1 MPWTPAQTEAIGADN
16 SSVLISAAAGSGK
29 TAVLVERV
37 IRLLREG
44 CDIDRMLIV
53 TFTRAAAAEMRERIE
68 AALSREG
75 SSSALRRQAARVGR
89 AYISTLH
96 SFCQRF
102 LKDHFSRAG
111 IDPAFRLSADSELLP
126 LWEEALSEALAET
139 WTDPNP
145 DSAALR
151 NQFDYEE
158 LEDLV
163 PALRQA
169 LMSRANPF
177 AWARERAAAGSALM
191 MAELERCADL
201 RLIAA
206 EELLEDMEALE
217 TAGRLPER
225 FLENLRSDRATYEA
239 VLRDH
244 ASSGTVKLV
253 MLSRKKAPPDEDPAL
268 TENYRALRDAFR
280 KALNDAAKGWPGT
293 REAMEKA
300 YQASL
305 PALRGLIALCENA
318 DLKYF
323 DKKQRKNRLEFS
335 DLEHLTLRVLS
346 DDAVAREASARFDH
360 LFVDEYQDVSGIQES
375 IVSRLHFPGVNTL
388 FMVGDVKQSIYR
400 FRAADPT
407 LFMRKFFSFPTDKDG
422 AERKIL
428 LNANFRSDPVL
439 IAGINLVFRHAMR
452 RSVTEIE
459 YDAENALV
467 PGLTG
472 PETRGGDPIRVVVFR
487 RDAPETSEDEEET
500 EEEELTVWQKECA
513 WIAKE
518 IRSLHD
524 GEKMRVDGEPVRWR
538 DIVVLLRGAV
548 NRSGDLAK
556 ALEDSGIPV
565 YSEADARYWELP
577 EVRDTTLL
585 CRAVVNPCDD
595 IALMGVLR
603 CPAFGF
609 SSEEL
614 ALIRLGDRKAP
625 FHRVFFARAETDDPL
640 GRKCAGVLK
649 RLEEW
654 RFYSRSVPLDT
665 FLWKLIRESG
675 LYLRAGADPFPE
687 DARARLRLFA
697 EQARGENARL
707 DLKEFLTL
715 RENERRAGERS
726 AARTLS
732 DRDDVVR
739 IMTMHKSKGLQFP
752 VVFMPGLA
760 ARFKTGSNDGVQ
772 WDTDLGVALR
782 VLSPDRAELPNPALA
797 AVREKN
803 VLKQKSEEA
812 RLMYVGMTRAKKRL
826 YLMGSP
832 RNTEKALAGRRPTA
846 GNALRA
852 NSMLDWV
859 LDALGEDALKS
870 EGEVLFPGGE
880 RFLISFPELKGL
892 QARERDRMPAPP
904 LMDLRDGPVPAAF
917 IREDR
922 PRVPLKTS
930 VTALARQ
937 MKESG
942 DDTETYE
949 NKRREMLS
957 RPDARPRF
965 LMEDT
970 GLTGQ
975 ERGTLIHRCLGSV
988 DLDMV
993 RAGDVRGAVE
1003 KLAQKGFFSAREARE
1018 ALSPAALGSMSG
1030 FFLSPLGRRML
1041 QSPAVRRE
1049 WAFDLHLKSSLA
1061 EYVQGVIDLCFIE
1074 DGEWVLCD
1082 YKTDRVS
1089 GNELKERY
1097 RGQLELYKKALED
1110 ITGRGVRQTLLYS
1123 LSLGREIPVE

>member
-1 MPWTPAQTEAIGADN
+1 MPWTPAQTEAIGADS

-75 SSSALRRQAARVGR
+75 APSALRRQAARVGR
-89 AYISTLH
+89 AHISTLH

-102 LKDHFSRAG
+102 LKDHFSQAG
-111 IDPAFRLSADSELLP
+111 IDPAFRLSAESELLP
-126 LWEEALSEALAET
+126 LWEEALSESLAEA
-139 WTDPNP
+139 WADPDP
-145 DSAALR
+145 DAAALR
-151 NQFDYEE
+151 SQFDYEE
-158 LEDLV
+158 LEDLI
-163 PALRQA
+163 PALRRA
-169 LMSRANPF
+169 LLSRAEPF
-177 AWARERAAAGSALM
+177 AWARTQAAAGTALM

-206 EELLEDMEALE
+206 GELLDDMEALE
-217 TAGRLPER
+217 AAGRLPER
-225 FLENLRSDRATYEA
+225 YLETLQSDRAVFET
-239 VLRDH
+239 VLKDH
-244 ASSGTVKLV
+244 ASSGNVKLV

-268 TENYRALRDAFR
+268 AENYKALRDAFR
-280 KALNDAAKGWPGT
+280 KALSDAAAGWPGT

-300 YQASL
+300 YTASL
-305 PALRGLIALCENA
+305 PALRGLIDLCEKA
-318 DLKYF
+318 DRKYF
-323 DKKQRKNRLEFS
+323 DKKQRKNRLDFN

-346 DDAVAREASARFDH
+346 DGETAREAGARFDH

-375 IVSRLHFPGVNTL
+375 IVTRLHFPGLNTL

-400 FRAADPT
+400 FRAADPS
-407 LFMRKFFSFPTDKDG
+407 LFMRKFFSFPTEKGG

-459 YDAENALV
+459 YDSENALI

-472 PETRGGDPIRVVVFR
+472 PENMGGDPVRVVVFK
-487 RDAPETSEDEEET
+487 RDAGEKPAAEEET
-500 EEEELTVWQKECA
+500 EEEALTVWQKECA

-518 IRSLHD
+518 IRSIHD
-524 GEKMRVDGEPVRWR
+524 GEKLRVDGEPVRWR
-538 DIVVLLRGAV
+538 DIVVLLRSAV

-556 ALEDSGIPV
+556 VLEDSGIPV
-565 YSEADARYWELP
+565 YSEADARYWDLP

-614 ALIRLGDRKAP
+614 ALIRLGDRKVP
-625 FHRVFFARAETDDPL
+625 FHRAFFSRAEKDDPL
-640 GRKCAGVLK
+640 GKKCAGVLR

-654 RFYSRSVPLDT
+654 RFYSRSIPLDT
-665 FLWKLIRESG
+665 FLWKLIGESG

-697 EQARGENARL
+697 EQAQGENSRL

-760 ARFKTGSNDGVQ
+760 ARFKYASSTGVQ
-772 WDTDLGVALR
+772 WDTDLGVAIR
-782 VLSPDRAELPNPALA
+782 TLSPDRVELPNPALA
-797 AVREKN
+797 AVKEKN

-826 YLMGSP
+826 YLLGCPM
-832 RNTEKALAGRRPTA
+832 NTEKALTGRRPTA
-846 GNALRA
+846 GNALKA

-859 LDALGEDALKS
+859 LDALGGDALKN
-870 EGEVLFPGGE
+870 EGEAVFPGGE

-892 QARERDRMPAPP
+892 QARQRDRMPPP
-904 LMDLRDGPVPAAF
+904 PRMDPGGGGVPAAF
-917 IREDR
+917 VRDEK

-930 VTALARQ
+930 VTALARE

-949 NKRREMLS
+949 NKRREMPA

-975 ERGTLIHRCLGSV
+975 ERGTLIHRCLGAM
-988 DLDMV
+988 DLDTV

-1003 KLAQKGFFSAREARE
+1003 KLVRKGFFSSREARE
-1018 ALSPAALGSMSG
+1018 VTSPAAVSQMSG
-1030 FFLSPLGRRML
+1030 FYASPLGRRML
-1041 QSPAVRRE
+1041 KSFVVRRE

-1061 EYVQGVIDLCFIE
+1061 EYVQGVIDLCFTEE
-1074 DGEWVLCD
+1074 DEWVLCD
-1082 YKTDRVS
+1082 YKTDRVPADV
-1089 GNELKERY
+1089 LKERY
-1097 RGQLELYKKALED
+1097 RKQLDLYKKALED
-1110 ITGRGVRQTLLYS
+1110 ITGRKVKQTLLYS
-1123 LSLGREIPVE
+1123 LFLGREIPIE

>member
-89 AYISTLH
+89 AHISTLH

-102 LKDHFSRAG
+102 LKDHFSQAG

-139 WTDPNP
+139 WTDPDP

-217 TAGRLPER
+217 AAGRLPER

-346 DDAVAREASARFDH
+346 DDAVAREAGARFDH

-472 PETRGGDPIRVVVFR
+472 PETRGGDPIRVVVYKL
-487 RDAPETSEDEEET
+487 D
-500 EEEELTVWQKECA
+500 
-513 WIAKE
+513 
-518 IRSLHD
+518 
-524 GEKMRVDGEPVRWR
+524 
-538 DIVVLLRGAV
+538 
-548 NRSGDLAK
+548 
-556 ALEDSGIPV
+556 
-565 YSEADARYWELP
+565 
-577 EVRDTTLL
+577 
-585 CRAVVNPCDD
+585 
-595 IALMGVLR
+595 
-603 CPAFGF
+603 
-609 SSEEL
+609 
-614 ALIRLGDRKAP
+614 RL
-625 FHRVFFARAETDDPL
+625 
-640 GRKCAGVLK
+640 
-649 RLEEW
+649 
-654 RFYSRSVPLDT
+654 SRSQKDT
-665 FLWKLIRESG
+665 
-675 LYLRAGADPFPE
+675 LYMHADTSQ
-687 DARARLRLFA
+687 R
-697 EQARGENARL
+697 
-707 DLKEFLTL
+707 
-715 RENERRAGERS
+715 RS
-726 AARTLS
+726 AAF
-732 DRDDVVR
+732 
-739 IMTMHKSKGLQFP
+739 TMGKKCAS
-752 VVFMPGLA
+752 
-760 ARFKTGSNDGVQ
+760 TGSPYAGATS
-772 WDTDLGVALR
+772 WCCC
-782 VLSPDRAELPNPALA
+782 
-797 AVREKN
+797 
-803 VLKQKSEEA
+803 EA
-812 RLMYVGMTRAKKRL
+812 R
-826 YLMGSP
+826 
-832 RNTEKALAGRRPTA
+832 
-846 GNALRA
+846 
-852 NSMLDWV
+852 
-859 LDALGEDALKS
+859 
-870 EGEVLFPGGE
+870 
-880 RFLISFPELKGL
+880 
-892 QARERDRMPAPP
+892 
-904 LMDLRDGPVPAAF
+904 
-917 IREDR
+917 
-922 PRVPLKTS
+922 
-930 VTALARQ
+930 
-937 MKESG
+937 
-942 DDTETYE
+942 
-949 NKRREMLS
+949 
-957 RPDARPRF
+957 
-965 LMEDT
+965 
-970 GLTGQ
+970 
-975 ERGTLIHRCLGSV
+975 
-988 DLDMV
+988 
-993 RAGDVRGAVE
+993 
-1003 KLAQKGFFSAREARE
+1003 
-1018 ALSPAALGSMSG
+1018 
-1030 FFLSPLGRRML
+1030 
-1041 QSPAVRRE
+1041 
-1049 WAFDLHLKSSLA
+1049 
-1061 EYVQGVIDLCFIE
+1061 
-1074 DGEWVLCD
+1074 
-1082 YKTDRVS
+1082 
-1089 GNELKERY
+1089 
-1097 RGQLELYKKALED
+1097 
-1110 ITGRGVRQTLLYS
+1110 
-1123 LSLGREIPVE
+1123 